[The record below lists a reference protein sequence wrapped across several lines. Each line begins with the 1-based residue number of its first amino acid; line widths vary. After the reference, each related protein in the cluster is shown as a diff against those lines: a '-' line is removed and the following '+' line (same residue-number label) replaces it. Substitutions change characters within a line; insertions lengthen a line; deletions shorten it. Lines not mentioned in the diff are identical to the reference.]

1 MKPFIVSLLVVCT
14 AFTASAQVKLSDKDF
29 GNLIALSQLY
39 SHDNMFNKA
48 GTAKSA
54 DSLRAPVLNHIID
67 ALEAEG
73 RADTSVISKRFL
85 QRPDN
90 VELKLWYVIRG
101 VHYNNIDTVKARRRP
116 AQQVANDILAKEIDE
131 RILLNNYYSMA
142 LGSGIAFLFN
152 QADLSKYNFDL
163 DSYGLKNQTEKAI
176 LFFRLVDPLI
186 RGRFMVLSYMKKYDK
201 LEAVIKRLPTFN
213 GKPYYYYNDLNFPDF
228 DEENLYKKESFK
240 KFNINFLMQSE
251 LIQLNTCALTN
262 KKEEGRAIYEN
273 SILSKPEYFDYTEGK
288 EMLQKFYDARKK

>member
-1 MKPFIVSLLVVCT
+1 MKPFIVFLLAVCT

-29 GNLIALSQLY
+29 DNLIALSQLY

-54 DSLRAPVLNHIID
+54 DSLRTPVLNHIID

-85 QRPDN
+85 QRPEN

-116 AQQVANDILAKEIDE
+116 AQQVANDLLAKEIDE

-152 QADLSKYNFDL
+152 QADLSKYNFNL
-163 DSYGLKNQTEKAI
+163 ESYSLKNQTEKAI

-251 LIQLNTCALTN
+251 LIQLNACALAN
-262 KKEEGRAIYEN
+262 KKEEGRTIYEN

-288 EMLQKFYDARKK
+288 EMLQKFYDQRKN